1 MGPRSNQP
9 KRRTFSADYKLAMV
23 AEVAA
28 AVGERRRLKFPV
40 SPGTPTGATAASEP
54 AACASGGRLTVTDE
68 RHDADQPDPAQLAA

>member
-28 AVGERRRLKFPV
+28 AVGERRRLKFRFVRGHQPARRQHR
-40 SPGTPTGATAASEP
+40 SQLLAPTVVG
-54 AACASGGRLTVTDE
+54 
-68 RHDADQPDPAQLAA
+68 